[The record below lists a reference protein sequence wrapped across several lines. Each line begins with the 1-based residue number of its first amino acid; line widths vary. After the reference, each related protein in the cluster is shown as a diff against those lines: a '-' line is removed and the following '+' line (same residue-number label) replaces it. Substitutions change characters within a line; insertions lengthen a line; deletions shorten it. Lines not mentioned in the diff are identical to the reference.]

1 MGCLA
6 IPGVGHNFREMGAHE
21 KGPSSHLSCTAMSSK
36 AVVQKD
42 QLCSQCST
50 IGNAFSEYRSIFSVL
65 HSCGL
70 CIPLGSINVVLLVS
84 AVLQSHM
91 SPEVKV
97 EDRQEREYWCKPKTN
112 KLTFQILVITE
123 KSIVF
128 LR

>member
-1 MGCLA
+1 MHFL
-6 IPGVGHNFREMGAHE
+6 NT
-21 KGPSSHLSCTAMSSK
+21 GPSFLFFI
-36 AVVQKD
+36 AV
-42 QLCSQCST
+42 
-50 IGNAFSEYRSIFSVL
+50 A
-65 HSCGL
+65 CGDT
-70 CIPLGSINVVLLVS
+70 PLGSINVVLLVS